1 MKKFSIEYHETYG
14 RTYEIEANSP
24 EEAEEILRDMIC
36 NGEENPPEECEN
48 SWCDNIY
55 EMEKYSSIDDVFIN
69 EGIKHCFLT
78 RNNDGSYKSIESFE
92 SLHHMEK
99 YIYIDYDGTILDY
112 INKFAEYA
120 ENYDEFQECVKLIN
134 DAKTFGYNINI
145 TNLAEHCEYIGK
157 KLINIAKRLETFKS
171 NNR

>member
-48 SWCDNIY
+48 SWCDNIQEI
-55 EMEKYSSIDDVFIN
+55 EMDTSIDDIFMD
-69 EGIKHCFLT
+69 EGIRHCFLT
-78 RNNDGSYKSIESFE
+78 QNNDGNYKSKEEFE
-92 SLHHMEK
+92 GLHNMEK
-99 YIYIDYDGTILDY
+99 CIYIDYDGTIFDY
-112 INKFAEYA
+112 INKFIEYA
-120 ENYDEFQECVKLIN
+120 ENYDKFKEFEEWMH
-134 DAKTFGYNINI
+134 DAKEFGYKINL

-157 KLINIAKRLETFKS
+157 KLTRVAKRLDSLKE
-171 NNR
+171 N